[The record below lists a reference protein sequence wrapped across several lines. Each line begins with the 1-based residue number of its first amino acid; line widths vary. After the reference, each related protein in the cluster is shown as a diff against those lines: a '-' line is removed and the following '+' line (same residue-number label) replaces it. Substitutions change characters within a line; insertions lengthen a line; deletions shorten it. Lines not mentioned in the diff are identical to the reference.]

1 MYLIII
7 MVKWKQ
13 VIVHISDII
22 IFVKFKL
29 TFEAVEDISL
39 FLLT

>member
-13 VIVHISDII
+13 VIVHISDTDN
-22 IFVKFKL
+22 L
-29 TFEAVEDISL
+29 C
-39 FLLT
+39 